1 MSNFRVTN
9 TAVYDPTVAW
19 LTIPTSP
26 LTAITGT
33 QLLTFQNATIVDN
46 STNALSLTNNGSVTT
61 QLANPFG
68 IQLPT
73 PAVDYLV
80 VAGGGGGGRNW
91 GGGGGGGGLLQGS
104 VPVASSTSYTV
115 TVGSGGTGDTSDT
128 NPKGGTNGVSSVF
141 GSISAL
147 GGGLGGSY
155 NFVNGGTGGSG
166 GGQGSGGTPG
176 TLGQG
181 TSGQGN
187 AGGASDGGTGSNN
200 TAGGGG
206 GAGTVGLSATTAVAG
221 KGGAGIASAISGTV
235 TTYAGGGGGTSNSG
249 GTAGTGGVG
258 GGGNGG
264 LYGTSNSV
272 AGTANTGGG
281 GGGGQY
287 TVNGGNGGSGIVIVS
302 YPDIYA
308 GAASTTGSPTVSTSG
323 SGSIGFNGSSQGL
336 NVASTTALGLGTS
349 NWTIECWAYG
359 TSVPSNDFTFV
370 CDMRTGSN
378 DAPIIT
384 MRLTAA
390 GATQYTFKFET
401 ELAGTIAES
410 SAVSLNTWYHLAFV
424 RNSGFLY
431 CYLNG
436 TLINTGGTA
445 TTLSNGSSCPIAIG
459 YRYAS
464 AFKYFSGYLSNF
476 RIVKGS
482 AVYTSNFTPSTTP
495 LTPISNTALLL
506 NSVSGSYLVDSSS
519 NSLTVTQTGSPTWNQ
534 ASPFATGLGY
544 KNRVYTYT
552 GSGTITF

>member
-1 MSNFRVTN
+1 
-9 TAVYDPTVAW
+9 
-19 LTIPTSP
+19 
-26 LTAITGT
+26 
-33 QLLTFQNATIVDN
+33 
-46 STNALSLTNNGSVTT
+46 
-61 QLANPFG
+61 
-68 IQLPT
+68 
-73 PAVDYLV
+73 
-80 VAGGGGGGRNW
+80 
-91 GGGGGGGGLLQGS
+91 
-104 VPVASSTSYTV
+104 VPVTAGSAITV
-115 TVGSGGTGDTSDT
+115 TVGGGGTAASNSVGTSGQ
-128 NPKGGTNGVSSVF
+128 NSVF
-141 GSISAL
+141 GSISAT
-147 GGGLGGSY
+147 GGGYGGRFGAVAS
-155 NFVNGGTGGSG
+155 GGSG
-166 GGQGSGGTPG
+166 GGNGNVAAVGPNILGGAG
-176 TLGQG
+176 TF
-181 TSGQGN
+181 GQGN
-187 AGGASDGGTGSNN
+187 AGGNATLTQTSTDSS
-200 TAGGGG
+200 GGGG
-206 GAGTVGLSATTAVAG
+206 GAGTVGLNGGSSIG
-221 KGGAGIASAISGTV
+221 GNGGAGIASAISGTV
-235 TTYAGGGGGTSNSG
+235 TTYAGGGGGCSAVTQGTGGAGGGGAGVFG
-249 GTAGTGGVG
+249 GTAT
-258 GGGNGG
+258 
-264 LYGTSNSV
+264 
-272 AGTANTGGG
+272 AGTAYTGGG
-281 GGGGQY
+281 GGGAGY
-287 TVNGGNGGSGIVIVS
+287 NAAIGNGLGGNGGSGIVIVS
-302 YPDIYA
+302 YPDVYA
-308 GAASTTGSPTVSTSG
+308 AASGTTGSPTVSTSG
-323 SGSIGFNGSSQGL
+323 AGSISLNGSSQGL

-390 GATQYTFKFET
+390 GATQYTFRFET

-445 TTLSNGSSCPIAIG
+445 TTLNNGSSCPIAIG

-534 ASPFATGLGY
+534 SSPFATGLGY

-552 GSGTITF
+552 ASGTITF